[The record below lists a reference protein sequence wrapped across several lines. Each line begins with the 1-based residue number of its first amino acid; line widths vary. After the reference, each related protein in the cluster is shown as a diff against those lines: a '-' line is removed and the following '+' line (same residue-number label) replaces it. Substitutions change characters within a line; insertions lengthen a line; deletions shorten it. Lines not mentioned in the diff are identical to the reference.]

1 MESVWVLRGCLL
13 VATFLCGA
21 GGALAAEPFRIGIP
35 VECAFGKVCS
45 VQNYFDLDP
54 GPGRLD
60 PGCGRLS
67 YDGHDGTDF
76 RVRDLVAMEEGVG
89 VIAAA
94 DGVVRATRDGMADV
108 SVRDGGLE
116 AISGREAGNGVR
128 IDHGGGWETQYSHL
142 RSGSVSVRPGD
153 RVEAGTPLGLIGLS
167 GQTEFP
173 HLHFTLRK
181 DGVEIDPYT
190 GAAGAWTCGSPV
202 APVWT
207 DDAAAILA
215 YVPTGL
221 LIAGFSAAP
230 PEADAIRRGDQRLGA
245 KAADPEALV
254 LWADVFGAEAGD
266 VQSFGIAGPDGSLI
280 LDEESVLD
288 TSNVSWF
295 AFSGRRRPAG
305 GWGAGTYVGSYELA
319 RNGVTII
326 SERVEIEIGAE

>member
-1 MESVWVLRGCLL
+1 MR
-13 VATFLCGA
+13 A
-21 GGALAAEPFRIGIP
+21 
-35 VECAFGKVCS
+35 
-45 VQNYFDLDP
+45 
-54 GPGRLD
+54 
-60 PGCGRLS
+60 
-67 YDGHDGTDF
+67 
-76 RVRDLVAMEEGVG
+76 GVG
-89 VIAAA
+89 VVAAA
-94 DGVVRATRDGMADV
+94 GGTVKATRDGMADV

-173 HLHFTLRK
+173 HLHFTLRR

-202 APVWT
+202 GPVWT

-221 LIAGFSAAP
+221 LIAGFSAAA

-266 VQSFGIAGPDGSLI
+266 VQSFGIAGPDGSVI

-288 TSNVSWF
+288 ASNVSWF

-319 RNGVTII
+319 RNGVTIV
-326 SERVEIEIGAE
+326 SQRVEIEIGAE